1 MHQASLTDP
10 DRGADTLFSKGG
22 SSCPRWQALTSRTMA
37 VASFSDLC
45 AGFCELADV
54 PAPSLKPDARSV
66 VAFHVILRDVTVNI
80 VYAPER
86 CEDHAFI
93 LFEFGPF
100 RGQHADPASDLGG
113 LLDANFLSMQPYPP
127 VFSRNPVNGD
137 ALLQYV
143 YPFFEA
149 TPTGLLELV
158 ERGVQKALRWRQG
171 DEVEQRA
178 QLDTVWQGHVP
189 AFLSGFA

>member
-1 MHQASLTDP
+1 
-10 DRGADTLFSKGG
+10 
-22 SSCPRWQALTSRTMA
+22 MA
-37 VASFSDLC
+37 VGSFNDLC
-45 AGFCELADV
+45 AGFCELAGV
-54 PAPSLKPDARSV
+54 PAPILKPDARGV
-66 VAFHVILRDVTVNI
+66 IAFHVILRDVTVNI
-80 VYAPER
+80 VHAPAR

-100 RGQHADPASDLGG
+100 RGDHADPASDLGG

-143 YPFFEA
+143 YPFFDA

-158 ERGVQKALRWRQG
+158 ELGVQKALSWRQG
-171 DEVEQRA
+171 AKVAQRVPPDRA
-178 QLDTVWQGHVP
+178 RQLNFP
-189 AFLSGFA
+189 ALMSGFA